1 MMDIS
6 RNQVLLAGLVVL
18 ALGVQFLLVDSY
30 LLTPEF
36 TQFLAEKTDHPVAA
50 VNGATA
56 ALTTSGKPVAQQTVQ
71 PPEWI
76 GWALLSLGSVLIL
89 HSMSMRRPD

>member
-1 MMDIS
+1 MDIN

-18 ALGVQFLLVDSY
+18 ALGIQLLLVDSY
-30 LLTPEF
+30 VLTPEF

-56 ALTTSGKPVAQQTVQ
+56 AFMTSGAPVAQKTVK

-89 HSMSMRRPD
+89 HSMSMKKPG